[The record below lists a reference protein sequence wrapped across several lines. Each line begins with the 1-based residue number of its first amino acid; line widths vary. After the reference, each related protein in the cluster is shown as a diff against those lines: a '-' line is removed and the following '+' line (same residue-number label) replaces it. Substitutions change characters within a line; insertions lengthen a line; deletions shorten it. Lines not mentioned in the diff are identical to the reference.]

1 MPATPSPPPTSGNQ
15 LIELLREAMQSPL
28 EAAFADVVDGLRQP
42 MLDRLERMEL
52 DRGPYLDGLLALKD
66 RREAILRGF
75 REDMASAWR
84 IAGDGDAP
92 AVRFGEE
99 PTGSV
104 LGLGLVEEDELD
116 VRLATEQLADAISR
130 EWQSELLRLNGY
142 LTWLDMGVRLTPDSA
157 PYSPARI
164 AMAVYRGF
172 AAASLPGNVRALAVQ
187 CCAREFVEL
196 LGPIYE
202 NLHARLVRRLGP
214 QDSTG
219 TRMRRARAIPSRGEE
234 ATSEPDWMTRF
245 FVEWDQEDHDTFAA
259 AEATSL
265 PPALHQL
272 LEESRHQRAREQ
284 GLARADVTRT
294 SLSQRE
300 LIVALTLL
308 QIASPEVHAEVLA
321 NPRQLQAAF
330 KQQIFLHAAQLGVAP
345 EAVAIS
351 EADENVVD
359 LVGMLFEVIFRESLL
374 GEEQVHVLGRLMAPM
389 TKVAL
394 QDRKLFL
401 QASHS
406 ARRLL
411 NLLVEACDGN
421 PGENDDQRLLLEK
434 VKDTVQRLVA
444 DFDESQ
450 SVFRAART
458 DFGDFY
464 ARYRAEAEKVE
475 LALAVEQQAR
485 DAEADLLAGFATSLE
500 ARLHDAG
507 VPAPLRDVLSA
518 DWPAYAVR
526 MQALNKPR
534 AAPMMLDGLLQA
546 VDDAQVRG
554 DVRAWHAALDWLQPM
569 WMASG
574 QPRATVAT
582 LRQALFAALVAP
594 QEVAEAHAAP
604 APEPVAAST
613 SASASTA
620 PVLPGLLDTHEWV
633 EGLEHLD
640 PVMIEYF
647 QQLREGSWLDF
658 VDKDNRV
665 QAGRLSWIS
674 PVSRRLMYVSRTGSR
689 ICVASVQELVVM
701 AQLGRVRMHRDE
713 DAFYSAMQGVVDRL
727 VTPAPP

>member
-1 MPATPSPPPTSGNQ
+1 MPATPPPLPTSGNQ
-15 LIELLREAMQSPL
+15 LVELLREAMQPAL
-28 EAAFADVVDGLRQP
+28 DAAFADVVDGLRQP

-66 RREAILRGF
+66 RRELILRGF
-75 REDMASAWR
+75 REDMAAAWQ
-84 IAGDGDAP
+84 AAAEGEAP
-92 AVRFGEE
+92 TARFGQEQ
-99 PTGSV
+99 PGSD
-104 LGLGLVEEDELD
+104 LGLVEEDELD
-116 VRLATEQLADAISR
+116 VRLATDQLADLISR

-142 LTWLDMGVRLTPDSA
+142 LTWLDMGVRLAPDSA

-172 AAASLPGNVRALAVQ
+172 ARASLPGNVRALAVQ
-187 CCAREFVEL
+187 CCGREFVEL

-202 NLHARLVRRLGP
+202 SLHARLVRRLGA
-214 QDSTG
+214 QDST
-219 TRMRRARAIPSRGEE
+219 TSRVRRAQAIPSSGDE
-234 ATSEPDWMTRF
+234 ASSEPDWMTRF
-245 FVEWDQEDHDTFAA
+245 FVSWDQEEGSANAA
-259 AEATSL
+259 SPDAASL
-265 PPALHQL
+265 PPALHHL
-272 LEESRHQRAREQ
+272 LEASRQQRARE
-284 GLARADVTRT
+284 GDAARPPSSRT

-300 LIVALTLL
+300 LVVALTLV

-321 NPRQLQAAF
+321 DPRKLQAAF

-359 LVGMLFEVIFRESLL
+359 LVGMLFEVIFRESHL
-374 GEEQVHVLGRLMAPM
+374 GDEQVHVLGRLMAPM

-401 QASHS
+401 QATHS

-421 PGENDDQRLLLEK
+421 PGENEAQRLLLEK
-434 VKDTVQRLVA
+434 VRDTVQRLVA

-450 SVFRAART
+450 SVFRTART
-458 DFGDFY
+458 DFNDFY
-464 ARYRAEAEKVE
+464 ARYRTEAEKAE
-475 LALAVEQQAR
+475 EALAAEQRAK
-485 DAEADLLAGFATSLE
+485 DAEAAILAGFAATLE
-500 ARLHDAG
+500 AKLQGRE
-507 VPAPLRDVLSA
+507 VPAAMRHILREG
-518 DWPAYAVR
+518 WPAYAAR
-526 MQALNKPR
+526 MQSLNKPQ

-546 VDDAQVRG
+546 IDDAHVRD
-554 DVRAWHAALDWLQPM
+554 DVRAWHTAMDWLQPM

-574 QPRATVAT
+574 NSRAAIAA
-582 LRQALFAALVAP
+582 LRETLFAALVTP
-594 QEVAEAHAAP
+594 QAA
-604 APEPVAAST
+604 APEPRAAT
-613 SASASTA
+613 SEPAPALPQ
-620 PVLPGLLDTHEWV
+620 PVLPGLLETHEWV

-640 PVMIEYF
+640 PVMTDYF

-674 PVSRRLMYVSRTGSR
+674 PVSRRLMFVNRAGAR